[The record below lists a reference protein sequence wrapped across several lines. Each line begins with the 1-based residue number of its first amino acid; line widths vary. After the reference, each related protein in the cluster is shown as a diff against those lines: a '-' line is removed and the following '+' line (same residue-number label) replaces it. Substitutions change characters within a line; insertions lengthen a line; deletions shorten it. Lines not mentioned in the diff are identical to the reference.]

1 MEKYETFYVFLDWL
15 QFNTCHKEIKQ
26 YVRQSKLDLYGN
38 NRYNFDRNWKVYKKY
53 KNLLEIIQKKRGK
66 VSQVWWIVG

>member
-38 NRYNFDRNWKVYKKY
+38 NKMFLIKQECLIAGYYQSLFVY
-53 KNLLEIIQKKRGK
+53 
-66 VSQVWWIVG
+66 S